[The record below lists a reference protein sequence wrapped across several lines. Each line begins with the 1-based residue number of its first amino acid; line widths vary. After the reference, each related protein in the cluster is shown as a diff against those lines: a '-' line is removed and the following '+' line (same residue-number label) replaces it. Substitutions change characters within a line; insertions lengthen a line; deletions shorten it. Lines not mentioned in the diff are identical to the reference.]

1 MKKIIMTIAVALMG
15 LGAFAQNANE
25 FYPGWYLQ
33 VQGGAGE
40 TAGEA
45 AFKDLISPAAALGI
59 GYQFTPVTSLRG
71 VFSGWQGKGALPA
84 TNDLYKYN
92 FGQFNLDGVFDICN
106 MFNYKSTRV
115 LNPFVFAGIGANV
128 RFNNDEAQAVKANF
142 PAENYLWDAT
152 TLGLTGRAGLGLDIR
167 LGESVALNVEVAD
180 NVLSDHFNSK
190 VGDAKLLGI
199 SDFDFQ
205 LTALA
210 GLKFR
215 FGAGARRRAAEAAA
229 AAAAAEAA
237 AKAAAEKAAAEA
249 AAKAA
254 AEKAAAEAAARAA
267 AEKAAAEAA
276 ARAAAE
282 KAERATVENVY
293 FSLDKWDINDSE
305 VSKIDNIIRILK
317 KYPDST
323 VSLSGYADKF
333 TGTAKR
339 NMKLSM
345 ERAAIVKQALI
356 DAGIAESRITSAYYG
371 DTEQVSE
378 VPELNRVTVCVMK

>member
-25 FYPGWYLQ
+25 FYPGMYLQ
-33 VQGGAGE
+33 VQGGVGE

-45 AFKDLISPAAALGI
+45 AFKDLMSPAAALGL

-71 VFSGWQGKGALPA
+71 VFSGWQGKGALPS
-84 TNDLYKYN
+84 TKDLYKFG

-106 MFNYKSTRV
+106 MFNYKATRT
-115 LNPFVFAGIGANV
+115 LNPFVFAGIGANL

-142 PAENYLWDAT
+142 PAENYLWDAAT
-152 TLGLTGRAGLGLDIR
+152 IGLTGRVGLGMDIR
-167 LGESVALNVEVAD
+167 LSDGVALNVEVAD
-180 NVLSDHFNSK
+180 NLLSDHFNSK

-215 FGAGARRRAAEAAA
+215 FGAAARRKAAEAAA

-249 AAKAA
+249 AAAKAA
-254 AEKAAAEAAARAA
+254 AERAA
-267 AEKAAAEAA
+267 AEKAAAE
-276 ARAAAE
+276 RAAAE
-282 KAERATVENVY
+282 RAAAERAAAEARERATVENVY

-305 VSKIDNIIRILK
+305 VAKIDNIICILK

-356 DAGIAESRITSAYYG
+356 NAGIAESRITSAYYG